1 MHCDCH
7 IHMALDGSDWKAALA
22 RHKTAPDEVF
32 IRATLKNY
40 QALGFD
46 FLRDGGD
53 RWGAGEFA
61 AKIAGEYG
69 ICYRTPCFPI
79 YKRGHYGSF
88 IGRGYETLDEFRAL
102 VREVKERGGHFIK
115 IMISG
120 LMDFNHYG
128 ILTDT
133 PMPADEVAAITDIA
147 HEAGFAVMA
156 HANGDAA
163 VSAAIAAGIDSVE
176 HGAYLTEETLH
187 QLAESRTVWVP
198 TLATIGNLVGE
209 GRFPDEA
216 VKPLLAYQEAA
227 VAKAAALAL
236 GPCRTAKADWTS
248 STGCVRR
255 SAAMRMRFWS
265 AVRQR
270 SGNDSE
276 RRCAMGGKKTKTT
289 KKKIVSA
296 AWRLFYEQGYD
307 NTTVDDIVEES
318 GTSKGSF
325 YHYFDGK
332 DALLSSLSILFD
344 EKYEELWP
352 GIPVEMDSLEKLA
365 YLTREL
371 FGFIEDT
378 VSLELLARLFSSQLI
393 TKGERHLLDH
403 SRVYYRVLRTI
414 LAEGQQRGQI
424 RDDVTVNELS
434 KLYALLERGLMY
446 DWCICNGD
454 YSLKSYAERT
464 MPMLLAAFQKK

>member
-1 MHCDCH
+1 MMWAKTQEKRQKH
-7 IHMALDGSDWKAALA
+7 ALRLSHSYGAGRLRLEGGA
-22 RHKTAPDEVF
+22 RPHKTAPDEAF

-163 VSAAIAAGIDSVE
+163 VSAAIAAGSTPSNMGRISQRRRCTSSQRMPDRSGFQHWRQSAIWSAKGASGRGREASAGLSGGRRRQGGGAGRISCAGSDAGAWAVP
-176 HGAYLTEETLH
+176 HGKGGL
-187 QLAESRTVWVP
+187 
-198 TLATIGNLVGE
+198 
-209 GRFPDEA
+209 DEQHW
-216 VKPLLAYQEAA
+216 LRE
-227 VAKAAALAL
+227 AL
-236 GPCRTAKADWTS
+236 GSDAD
-248 STGCVRR
+248 
-255 SAAMRMRFWS
+255 
-265 AVRQR
+265 AV
-270 SGNDSE
+270 
-276 RRCAMGGKKTKTT
+276 
-289 KKKIVSA
+289 
-296 AWRLFYEQGYD
+296 
-307 NTTVDDIVEES
+307 
-318 GTSKGSF
+318 
-325 YHYFDGK
+325 
-332 DALLSSLSILFD
+332 
-344 EKYEELWP
+344 
-352 GIPVEMDSLEKLA
+352 
-365 YLTREL
+365 
-371 FGFIEDT
+371 
-378 VSLELLARLFSSQLI
+378 
-393 TKGERHLLDH
+393 
-403 SRVYYRVLRTI
+403 
-414 LAEGQQRGQI
+414 
-424 RDDVTVNELS
+424 
-434 KLYALLERGLMY
+434 LERGA
-446 DWCICNGD
+446 
-454 YSLKSYAERT
+454 AEIRKR
-464 MPMLLAAFQKK
+464 F

>member
-22 RHKTAPDEVF
+22 RHKTAPDEAF

-147 HEAGFAVMA
+147 HEAGFAAFACVYPMWYIL
-156 HANGDAA
+156 ANSLAAPEIANRGPVAWWPKALSLDAYK
-163 VSAAIAAGIDSVE
+163 VVFQNEYILSGFKITI
-176 HGAYLTEETLH
+176 L
-187 QLAESRTVWVP
+187 RTVVATFTHVFFTSMVAYGMSRQDLIGKKLYMKIAMITMFFNGGLIPNFILMIKLKLYNTFWVYILP
-198 TLATIGNLVGE
+198 GMFTFYNMVIFMSFFRSIPESLMESARLDGASEFTVYWKIVMPNAKPVIATIGL
-209 GRFPDEA
+209 FTA
-216 VKPLLAYQEAA
+216 VYHWNDYYQGVVYIRDKTLEPLQTILYKLLAETSMTAQQQQAM
-227 VAKAAALAL
+227 LAL
-236 GPCRTAKADWTS
+236 GGTTTS
-248 STGCVRR
+248 ATVKY
-255 SAAMRMRFWS
+255 AAMFVG
-265 AVRQR
+265 ALPILCLYPFIQKYLV
-270 SGNDSE
+270 
-276 RRCAMGGKKTKTT
+276 
-289 KKKIVSA
+289 
-296 AWRLFYEQGYD
+296 
-307 NTTVDDIVEES
+307 
-318 GTSKGSF
+318 KGVML
-325 YHYFDGK
+325 G
-332 DALLSSLSILFD
+332 AI
-344 EKYEELWP
+344 
-352 GIPVEMDSLEKLA
+352 
-365 YLTREL
+365 
-371 FGFIEDT
+371 
-378 VSLELLARLFSSQLI
+378 
-393 TKGERHLLDH
+393 KG
-403 SRVYYRVLRTI
+403 
-414 LAEGQQRGQI
+414 
-424 RDDVTVNELS
+424 
-434 KLYALLERGLMY
+434 
-446 DWCICNGD
+446 
-454 YSLKSYAERT
+454 
-464 MPMLLAAFQKK
+464 